1 MEFTLTQLEQS
12 GLRDLLEVKGSHKFG
27 RKVADF
33 IQDFY
38 LQQVTF
44 YDVPAIY
51 DGVHLTLSQQL
62 DNQFMSVV
70 VWKYFKS
77 VRSECEYIP
86 NEALLRKV
94 EKLFTFRDSCDR
106 HLEYYRENKRGS
118 RYSNWR
124 KRRIINRYLRKADMW
139 MTMQDLW
146 SMLIAFY
153 VRNGFGTV
161 EDFREAVHHLN

>member
-12 GLRDLLEVKGSHKFG
+12 GLRDLLGVKGSHKFG

-77 VRSECEYIP
+77 VRSESKYVP
-86 NEALLRKV
+86 NEELLRKV
-94 EKLFTFRDSCDR
+94 EKLLDFRSSCDN

-118 RYSNWR
+118 WYSNWR
-124 KRRIINRYLRKADMW
+124 KRRIINKYLRKADMW
-139 MTMQDLW
+139 MTVQDLW

-153 VRNGFGTV
+153 VRSGFGTV
-161 EDFREAVHHLN
+161 EDFKEAVHRLD

>member
-44 YDVPAIY
+44 YDVPVSY
-51 DGVHLTLSQQL
+51 DGVHLTPVQQL
-62 DNQFMSVV
+62 DNQLMSVV
-70 VWKYFKS
+70 VWKYFKR
-77 VRSECEYIP
+77 VRSECEYVP
-86 NEALLRKV
+86 NEVLLR
-94 EKLFTFRDSCDR
+94 EIERLFAFRDSCDR
-106 HLEYYRENKRGS
+106 HLEYYRERDRGS
-118 RYSNWR
+118 WYSNWR

-146 SMLIAFY
+146 SVLIAFY

-161 EDFREAVHHLN
+161 EDFNKAVHHLN